1 VSKGSSK
8 RQYIDKPLMLLIGAK
23 ISETRRAKN
32 KSIHDLAADCDV
44 DYSQIVRMERGE
56 VNFSV
61 SNLSRVAKALKVDI
75 KDLFP

>member
-1 VSKGSSK
+1 
-8 RQYIDKPLMLLIGAK
+8 MLLIGAK
-23 ISETRRAKN
+23 IRETRRSKN
-32 KSIHDLAADCDV
+32 KSIQDLASDCDV
-44 DYSQIVRMERGE
+44 DYSQIARMERVE